1 MHFITA
7 PFRII
12 AALISFFSMIVSV
25 ILIYLLVAPAS
36 QRQRAIARA
45 KGFFGSM
52 LLKAFNFKVEY
63 FGQYESQS
71 ALVVSNHVSW
81 IDVLLMA
88 HKPNLHFVAKSEVK
102 DWPVIGLLTQI
113 LGTLF
118 IRRDNK
124 FQVYRSLPK
133 AQRLVQKGERVMLF
147 PEGTTTTGEGTLP
160 FYPMMFEIA
169 VREQG
174 LVQPIAI
181 RYWNSQGEV
190 SHKAAFIDDDGIM
203 QSIGR
208 LLLEKATYAQV
219 HYLPAMDASK
229 MTRKELA
236 EHCKLAIQH
245 SLDQSSPPL
254 PSINSQEAKP
264 LVSSRIR

>member
-1 MHFITA
+1 MHFVTA
-7 PFRII
+7 PFRIV
-12 AALISFFSMIVSV
+12 AALLSFCSMILAV
-25 ILIYLLVAPAS
+25 ILIYLLVAPTK
-36 QRQRAIARA
+36 QRQKTIAKA
-45 KGFFGSM
+45 KGFFGGM
-52 LLKAFNFKVEY
+52 LLKAFSIKIEY
-63 FGQYESQS
+63 FGQYEPNS

-102 DWPVIGLLTQI
+102 DWPVIGFLTQI

-133 AQRLVQKGERVMLF
+133 AQALVKKGEKVMLF
-147 PEGTTTTGEGTLP
+147 PEGTTTTGESTLT
-160 FYPMMFEIA
+160 FFPMMFEIA

-190 SHKAAFIDDDGIM
+190 SHQAAFIDDDGIM

-208 LLLEKATYAQV
+208 LLFEKSTYAQV

-229 MTRKELA
+229 MDRKALA
-236 EHCKLAIQH
+236 EHARLAIQH
-245 SLDQSSPPL
+245 SLDQSTPPV
-254 PSINSQEAKP
+254 PNQAQTSKP
-264 LVSSRIR
+264 MASSRIR